1 MPGGDAW
8 PDLGALRRELAEVPD
23 SARLHPLGLGRV
35 VTGAGAVAGLADV
48 VAGLGPPGGEVV
60 ALTAATPISA
70 GGRDLRAAV
79 EEALSTRFAVR
90 WVTVGPGDGVVHADE
105 PTLAAAA
112 CAADGAACVVTVG
125 SGTITDIGKVTAGEG
140 TPLVAVQTATSVN
153 GYADPFSVLLRHGV
167 KRTTPSRWPD
177 VLVIDPEVL
186 LDAPPDLNRAGAGD
200 MMAMFTANADWYLA
214 SAVPGQVAPAPVAG
228 DGRSGPR
235 GDPPYH
241 PAVAELVRARGPR
254 LLELSS
260 GLDPAAGRAGPGPLT
275 ELAGLLTLSG
285 IAMGVAGS
293 TAPASGMEHAISHL
307 LEMAAAAR
315 NGPASFHGT
324 QVGVA
329 SVAAAR
335 TWVHVLHRVAGGGL
349 ERPARLPD
357 PDAVRNRINRAFA
370 AIDPSG
376 AMAAECWAGY
386 AAKLRRLGSGGDPGG
401 PLAALRA
408 SWAAHR
414 DLLDRLLI
422 EPAALAGA
430 LRAAGLPARFAD
442 LPVDGETARWAVANC
457 ALQRERFGVADLAML
472 LGAWEEADVDEV
484 LDGVT

>member
-35 VTGAGAVAGLADV
+35 VIGAGAASGLADV
-48 VAGLGPPGGEVV
+48 AASLSPPGGEVV
-60 ALTAATPISA
+60 VLAAATPISA

-79 EEALSTRFAVR
+79 EEALDSRFAVR

-112 CAADGAACVVTVG
+112 SAAAGAACVITVG
-125 SGTITDIGKVTAGEG
+125 SGTITDIGKATAGDG
-140 TPLVAVQTATSVN
+140 RPLVAVQTATSVN
-153 GYADPFSVLLRHGV
+153 GYAGPFSVLLRHGV
-167 KRTTPSRWPD
+167 KRTTASRWPD

-214 SAVPGQVAPAPVAG
+214 SAVPGQVPPGPAPG
-228 DGRSGPR
+228 DGPARPP

-241 PAVAELVRARGPR
+241 AAVAELVRARGPR
-254 LLELSS
+254 LLALAS
-260 GLDPAAGRAGPGPLT
+260 GLGLAAGRGDTQDADRSGASEDDRSGTPAPARPAPGAGRGGAQAPARPGPGPLT

-307 LEMAAAAR
+307 LEMAATAR
-315 NGPASFHGT
+315 GAPASFHGT

-329 SVAAAR
+329 SVVAAR
-335 TWVHVLHRVAGGGL
+335 TWAHVLYRVAGGGL

-357 PDAVRNRINRAFA
+357 PDAVRDRIDRAFA

-376 AMAAECWAGY
+376 AMAAECWAG
-386 AAKLRRLGSGGDPGG
+386 
-401 PLAALRA
+401 
-408 SWAAHR
+408 
-414 DLLDRLLI
+414 
-422 EPAALAGA
+422 
-430 LRAAGLPARFAD
+430 
-442 LPVDGETARWAVANC
+442 
-457 ALQRERFGVADLAML
+457 
-472 LGAWEEADVDEV
+472 
-484 LDGVT
+484 

>member
-241 PAVAELVRARGPR
+241 PAVAELVRARGCWSCRPGWTR
-254 LLELSS
+254 PP
-260 GLDPAAGRAGPGPLT
+260 GVPA
-275 ELAGLLTLSG
+275 
-285 IAMGVAGS
+285 
-293 TAPASGMEHAISHL
+293 
-307 LEMAAAAR
+307 
-315 NGPASFHGT
+315 
-324 QVGVA
+324 
-329 SVAAAR
+329 
-335 TWVHVLHRVAGGGL
+335 
-349 ERPARLPD
+349 
-357 PDAVRNRINRAFA
+357 
-370 AIDPSG
+370 
-376 AMAAECWAGY
+376 
-386 AAKLRRLGSGGDPGG
+386 
-401 PLAALRA
+401 
-408 SWAAHR
+408 
-414 DLLDRLLI
+414 
-422 EPAALAGA
+422 
-430 LRAAGLPARFAD
+430 
-442 LPVDGETARWAVANC
+442 PVP
-457 ALQRERFGVADLAML
+457 
-472 LGAWEEADVDEV
+472 
-484 LDGVT
+484 